1 MRTGEQSGT
10 ACGCQAE
17 VWVSVLVHAFCVPVH
32 FHLCVPTLVC
42 ICSYI
47 CMYYLCVPV
56 MFMHVYLPQH
66 ILCSFTNTFK
76 MVCYMGSLLGW
87 VCHSIL
93 RAPISTSSTADPV
106 API

>member
-1 MRTGEQSGT
+1 MAAKLRCGSLCLFMRS
-10 ACGCQAE
+10 
-17 VWVSVLVHAFCVPVH
+17 VSLYISISAFLP
-32 FHLCVPTLVC
+32 LC

-93 RAPISTSSTADPV
+93 RPPISTSSTPDPV